1 MKFKDLKI
9 EYLQIKEN
17 IYDRLKRIMEDGDFI
32 LGKEVFEL
40 EEKLSHYVNKK
51 YCLTCGNG
59 TDGLILALMAAGVK
73 NNDTV
78 LVPAF
83 SYIAS
88 ASCISLL
95 GAKPFFV
102 DISPI
107 TYNISPES
115 LEKAII
121 QANKYGIRPKAV
133 ITVDLFGCPADYIQ
147 IKKIAKKNHLII
159 IEDGA
164 QGFGARI
171 GNQKACSFGDICV
184 TSFFPVKPLGAY
196 GDGGAIFTDDDDFYH
211 RIWSLRSNGRS
222 ELDKYQNDIVG
233 FNSRLDTI
241 QAAILL
247 EKMELFDPL
256 ELTLINN
263 IASEY
268 TSKLGKYVITP
279 SIPEYYYSSW
289 AQYTIQTANENERD
303 KLVEFLRSND
313 IPTMVYYRIP
323 LHKQLSLI
331 ESYRV
336 DDLSVTESIVKKVLS
351 LPIYAFMDHEA
362 VAKVI
367 DTIYRF
373 YIS

>member
-1 MKFKDLKI
+1 MKFKDLKN
-9 EYLQIKEN
+9 EYLQIEEN
-17 IYDRLKRIMEDGDFI
+17 IFARFKQIMENGDFI
-32 LGKEVFEL
+32 LGKEVIEL
-40 EEKLSHYVNKK
+40 EEKLSHYVRKK
-51 YCLTCGNG
+51 YCLTCANG
-59 TDGLILALMAAGVK
+59 TDGLILALMAVGIT

-88 ASCISLL
+88 ASCVSLL

-107 TYNISPES
+107 TYNISPDS

-121 QANKYGIRPKAV
+121 QANMHGIRPKAV

-147 IKKIAKKNHLII
+147 IKKIAKKNHLIL

-171 GNQKACSFGDICV
+171 GNQMACSFGDISV

-196 GDGGAIFTDDDDFYH
+196 GDGGAIFTDDEVFYH

-222 ELDKYQNDIVG
+222 EADKYKNDIVG
-233 FNSRLDTI
+233 FNSRLDTL

-247 EKMELFDPL
+247 EKMKLFDPL
-256 ELTLINN
+256 ELNMIND
-263 IASEY
+263 IANEY

-279 SIPEYYYSSW
+279 NIPEHYFSSW
-289 AQYTIQTANENERD
+289 AQYTIQTANGNERER
-303 KLVEFLRSND
+303 LVEFLRSND
-313 IPTMVYYRIP
+313 VPTMVYYRIP

-331 ESYRV
+331 DSCRV
-336 DDLSVTESIVKKVLS
+336 DDLSVTESVVNKVLS
-351 LPIYAFMDHEA
+351 LPIYAFMEQEQ

-367 DTIYRF
+367 ETIYRF
-373 YIS
+373 YKS